1 MNTKSTHQNLP
12 FSEIGVN
19 TYSAEM
25 QTFHSYCRSYWPCT
39 SAFRCTKVGQGHKL
53 VLAGCFGGE
62 ATNTVWLVQNN
73 TILQPLPD
81 ALLDLNR
88 LNEKMRK
95 HLITSCLLVFL
106 EIQIWATR
114 SYALS
119 LSDNEDGIEED
130 CSLSSLF

>member
-1 MNTKSTHQNLP
+1 MEVAH
-12 FSEIGVN
+12 SE
-19 TYSAEM
+19 
-25 QTFHSYCRSYWPCT
+25 
-39 SAFRCTKVGQGHKL
+39 L
-53 VLAGCFGGE
+53 L
-62 ATNTVWLVQNN
+62 LVQNN

-88 LNEKMRK
+88 LNEKMRER
-95 HLITSCLLVFL
+95 LITSCLLVFL

-130 CSLSSLF
+130 CSLAEVKDFCGARCCILWGLRGVSSVSSKMRSKRLLSMFKHI

>member
-1 MNTKSTHQNLP
+1 M
-12 FSEIGVN
+12 
-19 TYSAEM
+19 
-25 QTFHSYCRSYWPCT
+25 
-39 SAFRCTKVGQGHKL
+39 
-53 VLAGCFGGE
+53 LAGCFGGE

-95 HLITSCLLVFL
+95 RLITSCLLVFL